1 MTDPEVH
8 CLFHQGTST
17 CSYIVVDPLTRK
29 AMVIDSVLDF
39 DMASGRT
46 SNEHNE
52 KVVAFCKEKNLQVDY
67 IVDTHVHADHMTGA
81 AFLKEKFPNAK
92 TGIGENVTKVQELFK
107 GIFNLAD
114 EFHTDGRQ
122 FDVLFADGQT
132 FDLGGLSGRVIY
144 TPGHTPAC
152 ICFHIGNALFT
163 GDSIFMPD
171 MGTARCDFPGGSSDQ
186 LYDSISKL
194 YQLPDETRVF
204 VGHDYAP
211 GGREYAWE
219 STIGE
224 EKAKNKQLTSETSK
238 DQFAKWRSERD
249 AQLGVPRLIVP
260 SLQVNLRN
268 GAFPSPESNGQ
279 VYLKLPINVL
289 GAEKNK

>member
-1 MTDPEVH
+1 MSNPEVH
-8 CLFHQGTST
+8 CLFHHGTST
-17 CSYIVVDPLTRK
+17 CTYVVVDPCTRK
-29 AMVIDSVLDF
+29 TMVIDSVMDF
-39 DMASGRT
+39 DMASGCT

-52 KVVAFCKEKNLQVDY
+52 KVVALCQEKNLEVDY
-67 IVDTHVHADHMTGA
+67 IVETHVHADHMTGA
-81 AFLKEKFPNAK
+81 SYLKDKFPNAK

-114 EFHTDGRQ
+114 EFHTDGSQ
-122 FDVLFADGQT
+122 FDMLFADRQT
-132 FDLGGLSGRVIY
+132 FGLGSLSGRVLY

-152 ICFHIGNALFT
+152 VCFHIGNALFT
-163 GDSIFMPD
+163 GDSLFMPD
-171 MGTARCDFPGGSSDQ
+171 FGTARCDFPGGSSDA
-186 LYDSISKL
+186 LYESICKL
-194 YQLPDETRVF
+194 YQLPDNTRVF

-211 GGREYAWE
+211 GGREFAWE

-224 EKAKNKQLTSETSK
+224 EKTKNKQLSADTSRE
-238 DQFAKWRSERD
+238 QFVKWRSERD

-268 GAFPSPESNGQ
+268 GVLPSPESNGT

-289 GAEKNK
+289 GAK

>member
-1 MTDPEVH
+1 MSNPEVH
-8 CLFHQGTST
+8 CLFHHGTST
-17 CSYIVVDPLTRK
+17 CTYVVVDACTRK
-29 AMVIDSVLDF
+29 TMVIDSVMDF
-39 DMASGRT
+39 DMASGCT

-52 KVVAFCKEKNLQVDY
+52 KVVALCQEKNLEVDY
-67 IVDTHVHADHMTGA
+67 IVETHVHADHMTGA
-81 AFLKEKFPNAK
+81 SYLKDKFPNAK

-114 EFHTDGRQ
+114 EFHTDGSQ
-122 FDVLFADGQT
+122 FDMLFADRQT
-132 FDLGGLSGRVIY
+132 FGLGSLSGRVLY

-152 ICFHIGNALFT
+152 VCFHIGNVLFT
-163 GDSIFMPD
+163 GDSLFMPD
-171 MGTARCDFPGGSSDQ
+171 FGTARCDFPGGSSDA
-186 LYDSISKL
+186 LYESICKL
-194 YQLPDETRVF
+194 YQLPDNTRVF

-211 GGREYAWE
+211 GGREFAWE

-224 EKAKNKQLTSETSK
+224 EKTKNKQLSADTSRE
-238 DQFAKWRSERD
+238 QFVKWRSERD

-268 GAFPSPESNGQ
+268 GVLPSPESNGT

-289 GAEKNK
+289 GAK